1 MINEEGIYLVE
12 GPMCRWGMV
21 SEDSQ
26 GRGFVR
32 KETMYLTNSPE
43 LAKVLSGE
51 CNGTHRHVHLVNG
64 RARQAQVYPPR
75 MVTAILRAV
84 RKELQFRGEFNEL
97 ATDAFGVGP
106 SPDGASNDTEAHWNL
121 PEDHSEEA
129 QFFDSV
135 TGAPLKTD
143 KVLEAR
149 KEELGWVHKQ
159 KIYVPVDE
167 AECWANTGKAPITLK
182 WVDRNKGDSV
192 KENYRSRLV
201 VREVKKAGQKLED
214 HELYSAMP
222 PLEAL
227 KVLCSLMTSMKV
239 SRAGSPLLLK
249 LIDISRA
256 HFYGESK
263 RNVYTNLPEGDE
275 QPGKC
280 AKLVRSMYGT
290 QDASSIWQETYS
302 RLVQEHGIEIGRAW
316 PAIFYD
322 PESDAR
328 FMVHGD
334 DFVILGDEQ
343 AQKRIEHVLAK
354 KFEYRVDG
362 YIGPGC
368 KSQVMTVLNR
378 IIEYDPETGSISYE
392 ADPKHAQL
400 VIKGLDLDQSG
411 VKSVATPSE
420 KQKGEEAF
428 DEHPPLDLERA
439 SKYRS
444 LTMRAAYLSLDR
456 ADIIAESVKT
466 LARKMSTPDELAWT
480 RLKRLGRYLLG
491 KPRVVQWFRP
501 QQMYDRIRVFCD
513 SDHAGCVVTRK
524 STTGMVTMV
533 GSHTLKHSSTLQST
547 VSLSSGESE
556 YYAIVKGASTAI
568 GMKAL
573 FSEWHVPLGCTV
585 LSDSSAARGM
595 CSRRGLGKTRH
606 VQTRYLWVQSK
617 LHEREFDLVAV
628 GTDKNFSDLCTKP
641 MSQELCQTHMTNIG
655 QHYVSGASSAA
666 KGVT

>member
-1 MINEEGIYLVE
+1 MSNETEGHGI
-12 GPMCRWGMV
+12 
-21 SEDSQ
+21 
-26 GRGFVR
+26 
-32 KETMYLTNSPE
+32 
-43 LAKVLSGE
+43 
-51 CNGTHRHVHLVNG
+51 
-64 RARQAQVYPPR
+64 
-75 MVTAILRAV
+75 
-84 RKELQFRGEFNEL
+84 
-97 ATDAFGVGP
+97 
-106 SPDGASNDTEAHWNL
+106 L

-135 TGAPLKTD
+135 TGAPLKTQ
-143 KVLEAR
+143 KVIEAR
-149 KEELGWVHKQ
+149 QEELGWVHKQ

-239 SRAGSPLLLK
+239 SRAGRPLLLK

-302 RLVQEHGIEIGRAW
+302 QLVKEHGIEIGTAW

-343 AQKRIEHVLAK
+343 AQKRIEQILAK
-354 KFEYRVDG
+354 KFEFRVDG
-362 YIGPGC
+362 FIGPGC
-368 KSQVMTVLNR
+368 KSQVMTVLKR
-378 IIEYDPETGSISYE
+378 ILEYNPETGAITYE
-392 ADPKHAQL
+392 ADPRHAQL
-400 VIKGLDLDQSG
+400 VIKGLELDQSG

-420 KQKGEEAF
+420 KQKSEEAF
-428 DEHPPLDLERA
+428 DEHPLLDGERA

-456 ADIIAESVKT
+456 ADIAESVKT
-466 LARKMSTPDELAWT
+466 LARKMSAPDELAWT

-491 KPRVVQWFRP
+491 KPRVVQMFQP
-501 QQMYDRIRVFCD
+501 QRMYDKIRVFCD
-513 SDHAGCVVTRK
+513 SDHAGCVVSRN
-524 STTGMVTMV
+524 STTGMITMV
-533 GSHTLKHSSTLQST
+533 GNHTLKHSSTLQST

-556 YYAIVKGASTAI
+556 YYAIVKGASMAI

-641 MSQELCQTHMTNIG
+641 MSQELCETHMRNIG
-655 QHYVSGASSAA
+655 QMFMSGASIAA

>member
-1 MINEEGIYLVE
+1 M
-12 GPMCRWGMV
+12 
-21 SEDSQ
+21 
-26 GRGFVR
+26 
-32 KETMYLTNSPE
+32 
-43 LAKVLSGE
+43 
-51 CNGTHRHVHLVNG
+51 
-64 RARQAQVYPPR
+64 
-75 MVTAILRAV
+75 
-84 RKELQFRGEFNEL
+84 
-97 ATDAFGVGP
+97 
-106 SPDGASNDTEAHWNL
+106 
-121 PEDHSEEA
+121 
-129 QFFDSV
+129 
-135 TGAPLKTD
+135 KTD

-149 KEELGWVHKQ
+149 QEELGWVHKQ
-159 KIYVPVDE
+159 KIYAPVDE
-167 AECWANTGKAPITLK
+167 AECWANTGRPPISLK

-227 KVLCSLMTSMKV
+227 KVLCSLMTSMKT
-239 SRAGSPLLLK
+239 SRSGKPLLMK

-302 RLVQEHGIEIGRAW
+302 TLVKDHGIEIGRAW

-343 AQKRIEHVLAK
+343 AQLRIETILAK
-354 KFEYRVDG
+354 KFEFRTDG
-362 YIGPGC
+362 FIGPGC
-368 KSQVMTVLNR
+368 KNQVMTVLNR
-378 IIEYDPETGSISYE
+378 IIEFDPETGSLTYE
-392 ADPKHAQL
+392 ADPRHAQL
-400 VIKGLDLDQSG
+400 VVKGLELDQGG

-428 DEHPPLDLERA
+428 DEHPLLDSERA
-439 SKYRS
+439 SRYRS

-456 ADIIAESVKT
+456 ADISEAVKT
-466 LARKMSTPDELAWT
+466 LARKMSAPDELAWT

-491 KPRVVQWFRP
+491 KPRVVQLFRP
-501 QQMYDRIRVFCD
+501 QRMYDKIRVFCD
-513 SDHAGCVVTRK
+513 SDHAGCVVSRK
-524 STTGMVTMV
+524 STTGLVTMV
-533 GSHTLKHSSTLQST
+533 GSHSLKHSSTLQST

-556 YYAIVKGASTAI
+556 YYAIVKAASMAI

-573 FSEWHVPLGCTV
+573 FQEWHIPLGCTV

-628 GTDKNFSDLCTKP
+628 GTDKNYSDLCTKP
-641 MSQELCQTHMTNIG
+641 MSQDLCETHMTNIG
-655 QHYVSGASSAA
+655 QEFRSGASRAA